1 MENAQNLIEIQSAL
15 QDPTRVTMQDLFKYA
30 NGMNPQVPSF
40 LALMELNRRKQI
52 EQTAMESERPQGTVK
67 DQTIAALLG
76 RQQPMANPTLPPQGA
91 SLGASPPNMVNPTAM
106 PKQVMPGQ
114 APQQVNPAAQPM
126 RAASGGLMAIPVN
139 NMFKAKNY
147 ASGGIVAFK
156 DGGNTDSRYVE
167 DSPGHYVL
175 REEMA
180 RPPRETYRLGDQ
192 DIQGPRSHEEILAG
206 LPGIAPLQ
214 ATRPAD
220 MTIEQAAARRKEIQ
234 KAAGVSEDPYAEVR
248 RYQNAIEARQ
258 AEERKGNAIDR
269 LLAQAEAFAT
279 ADPTKGFGYQ
289 AGVSSKASRTL
300 EAEQRAIRE
309 KQDAVNMDFRRNMAK
324 EADARARGDADGIA
338 AALKQQKDDQA
349 AFDKLQMDWDR
360 LEQGRHTTAAS
371 VRQSD
376 ISAAKM
382 PVDIFQA
389 QTQRQQAETQRE
401 QAETQRRQGES
412 RADYERRMAK
422 VAERNASVAEQREQR
437 EQQDRALERKNAQF
451 EREPFIQNMMRQL
464 RDPLVT
470 PEDQAKLIREYNR
483 HKRAYFAAELRKN
496 PELQLNLLDESMVSA
511 PPPFRDTRGWWD
523 RLRNNPPGPSGAATP
538 SSNAVPFDQLPTK

>member
-30 NGMNPQVPSF
+30 NGTNPQVPSF

-156 DGGNTDSRYVE
+156 DGGNTDSR
-167 DSPGHYVL
+167 
-175 REEMA
+175 REEMD

-192 DIQGPRSHEEILAG
+192 EIQGPRSHEEILAG

-220 MTIEQAAARRKEIQ
+220 MTIEQAVARRKEIQ

-248 RYQNAIEARQ
+248 RYQEGIEARQ

-412 RADYERRMAK
+412 LADYQRRMAA
-422 VAERNASVAEQREQR
+422 VAERNAKTSEQREQR

-511 PPPFRDTRGWWD
+511 PPPARDTRGWWD